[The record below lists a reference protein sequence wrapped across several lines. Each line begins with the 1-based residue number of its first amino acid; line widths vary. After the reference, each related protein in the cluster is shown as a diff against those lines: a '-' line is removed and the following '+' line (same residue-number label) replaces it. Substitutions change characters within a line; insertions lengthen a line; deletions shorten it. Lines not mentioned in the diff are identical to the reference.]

1 MCQGAYICQEF
12 FFDWEIFVEH
22 GTAFTENCQ
31 SNTTME
37 CKLPSS
43 VPATGSCELA
53 VNTTF
58 DSFDQFEAALK
69 KYSTEYNVQ
78 IVKGMS
84 KFTVIY

>member
-1 MCQGAYICQEF
+1 M
-12 FFDWEIFVEH
+12 EH

-31 SNTTME
+31 SNTTTE

-43 VPATGSCELA
+43 VPATGSCALA